1 MMMTGTKPDYFGPAL
16 IAGGIAGALSAIP
29 LINFA
34 NCLCCLWVVAAGAL
48 GVYLLK
54 KNTTGPISKS
64 DGALVGAVTGLVAAV
79 AKTIVAI
86 PLRGFDMAI
95 SRRFLD
101 RLAELAPSE
110 MPAGWDKWLDQGA
123 GPLTPAFL
131 ILGLFL
137 TSIIFAAFG
146 ALGGVIGT
154 ALFSR
159 TVRPAPPTN
168 TPQPPY
174 QFPPDTPR
182 GPTDAV

>member
-1 MMMTGTKPDYFGPAL
+1 MTGNKQDYFRPAL
-16 IAGGIAGALSAIP
+16 IAGGVAGILSAVP
-29 LINFA
+29 MINYV
-34 NCLCCLWVVAAGAL
+34 NCLCCLWVVAAGAF

-54 KNTTGPISKS
+54 KGTAGPISKS
-64 DGALVGAVTGLVAAV
+64 DGALVGAVTGLVAAM
-79 AKTIVAI
+79 AKTIAAI
-86 PLRGFDMAI
+86 PLRGFDLAL

-159 TVRPAPPTN
+159 IERPAQPIDP
-168 TPQPPY
+168 PQPP
-174 QFPPDTPR
+174 QTFPPDTPR
-182 GPTDAV
+182 GPTDAA